1 MMKVISAKP
10 GKSNEEGAEYWDIL
24 DVVIE
29 VDGDRLTGQFWFEID
44 GRDLEFEGFDQ
55 EDLPRID
62 SHDLWD
68 SAENTEVIEE
78 ALKQVIEASGRYAH
92 LNA

>member
-10 GKSNEEGAEYWDIL
+10 GTSNEEGAEGYDII

-29 VDGDRLTGQFWFEID
+29 VDGDSLSGQFWFEID
-44 GRDLEFEGFDQ
+44 GRDLEFEGFNQ
-55 EDLPRID
+55 EDLPRIS

-68 SAENTEVIEE
+68 EAGNTEIIKK
-78 ALKQVIEASGRYAH
+78 ALDQVIEASGRYAH
-92 LNA
+92 LKT